1 MNETVHGL
9 VTKGL
14 NLVSNAGVNLILQI
28 AMNVVEGVF
37 SIAEKS
43 EQHHW
48 DATCPLDLV
57 TALMSSSPDKHVF
70 IL

>member
-1 MNETVHGL
+1 MNKTVHGL

-28 AMNVVEGVF
+28 AKNLVEGVF

-43 EQHHW
+43 ERHHW
-48 DATCPLDLV
+48 DATYW
-57 TALMSSSPDKHVF
+57 
-70 IL
+70 

>member
-14 NLVSNAGVNLILQI
+14 NLVSTVGVNLILQI
-28 AMNVVEGVF
+28 AMNLVEGVF

-48 DATCPLDLV
+48 TW
-57 TALMSSSPDKHVF
+57 
-70 IL
+70 

>member
-14 NLVSNAGVNLILQI
+14 NPVSNAGANLILQI
-28 AMNVVEGVF
+28 AMNLVEGVF

-43 EQHHW
+43 EDTTGMPPAHFTW
-48 DATCPLDLV
+48 
-57 TALMSSSPDKHVF
+57 
-70 IL
+70 